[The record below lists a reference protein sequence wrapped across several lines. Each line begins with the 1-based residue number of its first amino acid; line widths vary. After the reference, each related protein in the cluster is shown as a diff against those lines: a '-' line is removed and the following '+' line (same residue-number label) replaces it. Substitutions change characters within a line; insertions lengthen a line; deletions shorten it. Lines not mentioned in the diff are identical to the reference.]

1 MCIILK
7 YCQAYGISAY
17 SVVIDCLL
25 HEIAKTPG
33 TITVVS
39 LHMFEYHFY
48 AVTQLYSLFL
58 FSYSEQML

>member
-7 YCQAYGISAY
+7 YCQAYGNSAY

-25 HEIAKTPG
+25 LKIAKTPG